1 MKEFVRE
8 LKENAA
14 GLHDGMGGHADHCA
28 NLMDEAARLVE
39 IQQLTIAHHEEVFG
53 RWKIMERLAVWCSTA
68 LVLWTAIDWIFG

>member
-1 MKEFVRE
+1 MNEFVRE
-8 LKENAA
+8 LKESAA

-28 NLMDEAARLVE
+28 ELMEEAAFTIERQHLE
-39 IQQLTIAHHEEVFG
+39 ISYHREVAG